1 VNLPVRRRSR
11 RSVPAALPTAWS
23 CAAALFGA
31 LALGAPEA
39 SASPLFDLAG
49 GVGGQGG
56 FNGRVIPGG
65 ASSAYDNPALLV
77 DAEAGVTLGV
87 YVLSQQIGISVA
99 PRPGPQFDVP
109 AGIENATHADGTRW
123 SNYPIATSLLQN
135 GRAASAQNTALPARP
150 RQGDGDGNQTFAYQM
165 IGLVT
170 KLFHDQLTIGA
181 YALVPYTQFTGADAF
196 YSDERE
202 QYFSNSLHPELY
214 GDRLVATSVAVGLG
228 VKVTDALSVGAAFT
242 LNLTTTADTP
252 TYVVDAGRLQDILVD
267 SDVKVIANIAP
278 HFGVSYKPTSRFR
291 VAATAHSPEQLDI
304 DTNFTFLLANGVQQT
319 AGVRFT
325 HDYVPWRFGV
335 AASYEVLRGSRDTL
349 TFAASAVYGLWSNY
363 IDRHSEVPITQYA
376 WANTVTP
383 IVGAREQHD
392 AIGSFLDLEYQPTPV
407 PLQTGRTNY
416 VDNDRVG
423 ADAGVDYTFAFLGT
437 HFKIGAQLQ
446 LQRLIPREQ
455 TKLPTP
461 TSPDGVNQNPALVA
475 DEVPDDSVL
484 DGKPL
489 AGSQGLQTNNPG
501 WPGFG
506 SQGWIMGGGI
516 ALSIT
521 P

>member
-1 VNLPVRRRSR
+1 VKHPVRRCAGR
-11 RSVPAALPTAWS
+11 RVSVALP
-23 CAAALFGA
+23 CAAVLVGAFALVSTPA
-31 LALGAPEA
+31 L
-39 SASPLFDLAG
+39 ASPLFDLAG

-65 ASSAYDNPALLV
+65 ASSTYDNPALLV
-77 DAEAGVTLGV
+77 DAPSGLTLGFFV
-87 YVLSQQIGISVA
+87 MSQQIGISVD

-109 AGIENATHADGTRW
+109 AGIENATHADGSRW

-135 GRAASAQNTALPARP
+135 GRPSSAQNTALPARP
-150 RQGDGDGNQTFAYQM
+150 RQGDGDGNQTFTYQM

-170 KLFHDQLTIGA
+170 KLFNDQLSIGA
-181 YALVPYTQFTGADAF
+181 YALIPYTQFTGADAF

-214 GDRLVATSVAVGLG
+214 GDRLVATSVAFGAG
-228 VKVTDALSVGAAFT
+228 VKITDDLSLGAAFT
-242 LNLTTTADTP
+242 LNLTTSANTP

-267 SDVKVIANIAP
+267 SDVKVITNIAP

-304 DTNFTFLLANGVQQT
+304 NTTFTFLLANGVQQT
-319 AGVRFT
+319 ASVRFT

-335 AASYEVLRGSRDTL
+335 AASYDIYRGAHDTM
-349 TFAASAVYGLWSNY
+349 TVAGSAVYGLWSNY
-363 IDRHSEVPITQYA
+363 VDRHSEAPVAQYA

-383 IVGAREQHD
+383 ILGVREQHD
-392 AIGSFLDLEYQPTPV
+392 TVGTFLDLEYQPTPV

-423 ADAGVDYTFAFLGT
+423 ADVGFDYAFTMLGT
-437 HFKIGAQLQ
+437 HFKIGTQVQ
-446 LQRLIPREQ
+446 VQRLVPREQ
-455 TKLPTP
+455 TKVPTP
-461 TSPDGVNQNPALVA
+461 ISPDGVNQNPALVA

-506 SQGWIMGGGI
+506 SQGWILGGGI
-516 ALSIT
+516 ALSII